1 MKKLGVKVGLYLL
14 VLLGFNFLIAYLLG
28 VLERD
33 VDKRAYAFDK
43 YRWEEFY
50 QLPKG
55 DSLDILFLGS
65 SHAYRGIDPS
75 LIDSLLET
83 KTFNLG
89 SSGQTP
95 LTTYHVLK
103 NAVRHV
109 YPKMV
114 VIDLYFH
121 AFMEENQ
128 LANAGNNW
136 LRIKSSAAKWT
147 FLFKAF
153 DSYEITALTI
163 LPILRKKN
171 NVRYA
176 LRKYL
181 LGDDH
186 LDDAGTYQGKGYV
199 RQDSRISLEALRA
212 EEFYSQLQL
221 EEDWGLAKHE
231 QALQKL
237 VSFCQ
242 EKGIEVRFVSAPMP
256 KISYQKIKDI
266 RDVRKYLSALT
277 QDLGVTYR
285 DYTQDASLGLKD
297 DLHFYDDNHLNH
309 AGVKLWNR
317 ALIPF
322 FKAAE

>member
-1 MKKLGVKVGLYLL
+1 MKRLGAKLGLYLL
-14 VLLGFNFLIAYLLG
+14 GLLAINLLVARLLG

-33 VDKRAYAFDK
+33 VDKRGYAFDK

-75 LIDSLLET
+75 LIDSLLGVN
-83 KTFNLG
+83 TFNLG

-95 LTTYHVLK
+95 LTSYHVLK
-103 NAVRHV
+103 NAAEHL

-114 VIDLYFH
+114 VIDLYFY

-128 LANAGNNW
+128 LANGGNNW
-136 LRIKSSAAKWT
+136 LELQASGAKWA

-153 DSYEITALTI
+153 DPYEMAALTL

-171 NVRYA
+171 NLRYT
-176 LRKYL
+176 LRKHL

-186 LDDAGTYQGKGYV
+186 LDDAGAYQGKGYV
-199 RQDSRISLEALRA
+199 RQDSRISIETLQA
-212 EEFYSQLQL
+212 ERFYSQLEL
-221 EEDWGLAKHE
+221 EEDWVLAKHE
-231 QALQKL
+231 KGLRKL
-237 VSFCQ
+237 VAFCQ
-242 EKGIEVRFVSAPMP
+242 EMGIELRCISAPMP
-256 KISYQKIKDI
+256 TISFQKIKDQQ
-266 RDVRKYLSALT
+266 RVQQYLSTLT
-277 QDLGVTYR
+277 RDLGVAYG
-285 DYTQDASLGLKD
+285 DDTQDPKLGLQD

-309 AGVKLWNR
+309 AGVKLWNK
-317 ALIPF
+317 ALISF
-322 FKAAE
+322 LEIAQ